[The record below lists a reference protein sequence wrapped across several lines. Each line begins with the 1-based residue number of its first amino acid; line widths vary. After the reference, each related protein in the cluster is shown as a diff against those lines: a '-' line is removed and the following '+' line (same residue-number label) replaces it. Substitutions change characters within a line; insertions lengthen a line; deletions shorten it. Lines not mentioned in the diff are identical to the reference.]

1 MHAGQKRAYLG
12 ETLRLPLFA
21 SDLVHLPTILMR
33 IILGTSHGWREGIP
47 AAHSSVVATAI
58 RDRLIARTYTRAA
71 FYN

>member
-1 MHAGQKRAYLG
+1 MNAEQKRSLG
-12 ETLRLPLFA
+12 REAPFPLFA